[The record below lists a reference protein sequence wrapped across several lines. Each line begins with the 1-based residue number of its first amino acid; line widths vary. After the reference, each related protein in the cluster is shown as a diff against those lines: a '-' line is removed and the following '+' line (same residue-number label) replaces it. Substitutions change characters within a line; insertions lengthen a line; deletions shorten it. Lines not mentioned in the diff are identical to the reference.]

1 MTLAQE
7 RAIARASDHE
17 NLTEQLI
24 HALQRADAVL
34 WAQEK
39 LKGADHSIVRA
50 EIKTALDR
58 AYKESLR

>member
-1 MTLAQE
+1 MTSNEAVE
-7 RAIARASDHE
+7 RQAAHE
-17 NLTEQLI
+17 NLTDQLI

-34 WAQEK
+34 WVQEK
-39 LKGADHSIVRA
+39 LNSADHSIVRA